1 MEEEIIFNE
10 EKINEQNLN
19 NIQKEEEIKSQKEP
33 DSSQETSQYENS
45 PKKEELFSDKSIPT
59 VESNECREEEI
70 EQISTYILNY
80 NRNKKELNELYTDTN
95 LKKSE
100 NCLYQLDI
108 KLISK
113 LYRSWTDSFLVIYCH
128 ELAAFSFDE
137 IYERIYSLD
146 DICKENRYFRIFQ
159 NNEEVKNEIDEFINI
174 NQKNKK
180 KFFIEFKN
188 KELKI
193 HMKLSFFDKEKE
205 MILNIPKKNL
215 NIKQKNEL
223 LPGFLKEIQEKIYG
237 LADENNKLKTKN
249 LTQSSKIKKFKYDL
263 GESNKNLNK
272 TFNNENNINEFINSN
287 KTCNKKK

>member
-33 DSSQETSQYENS
+33 DSSQETSQYEKS

-70 EQISTYILNY
+70 EQISTYMLNY

-113 LYRSWTDSFLVIYCH
+113 LYRSWTDIFLVIYCH

-159 NNEEVKNEIDEFINI
+159 NNEEVKNAIDEFINI

-263 GESNKNLNK
+263 EESNKNLNK